1 MSWLAGWTRR
11 HRLLSLL
18 SLLGLGLVGAGVAW
32 LRARDVSPA
41 PPAPPPRT
49 GAPPP
54 PPREPI
60 ADLDTPA
67 VETPTREADAEL
79 TRDPDTA
86 PPERLGVVPGTY
98 PGSVKPLADG
108 AAPSPEYTVK
118 GKVGSMLCHG
128 PSSPYYNRTKA
139 DLWFRSEQEAV
150 SAGFRVWSRRR

>member
-32 LRARDVSPA
+32 LRVRDVSPA

-60 ADLDTPA
+60 AETPA